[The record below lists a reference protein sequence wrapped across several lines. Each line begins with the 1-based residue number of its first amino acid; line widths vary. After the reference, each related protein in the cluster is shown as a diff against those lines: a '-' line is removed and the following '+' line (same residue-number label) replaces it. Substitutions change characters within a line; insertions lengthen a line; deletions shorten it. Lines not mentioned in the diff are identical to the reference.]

1 MSFDTIA
8 AAVATLLSAT
18 LATMILARGWGTRRA
33 HLLAWGTSLGLFAV
47 GSATLT
53 FGSATSW
60 TPALFRLYYAA
71 GAVLTVPFLGLGSLW
86 LHSPRAGRVAG
97 LVVAIFVV
105 VAVVVVVTAPLREPV
120 APDVVPE
127 GKDLFGAWP
136 RTLAVVGNVVG
147 TILVVGGTVRSI
159 LRVASRRHRGIEAD
173 RRMLQANLLI
183 TLGVVVAASGGAFLG
198 FGEAA
203 SKAIPLALAASL
215 IFLGYMRSQPARP
228 AQMAP

>member
-1 MSFDTIA
+1 MSILASLRDSFVRLVLAHQTMSFDTIA

-71 GAVLTVPFLGLGSLW
+71 GA
-86 LHSPRAGRVAG
+86 
-97 LVVAIFVV
+97 
-105 VAVVVVVTAPLREPV
+105 VVTAPLREPV

-183 TLGVVVAASGGAFLG
+183 TLGVVVAGSGGAFLG

>member
-71 GAVLTVPFLGLGSLW
+71 GAVLTVPFLGLGSVW
-86 LHSPRAGRVAG
+86 LHSGGRSPLMSCPRARSFSAHG
-97 LVVAIFVV
+97 LALSRSWGTSSARSLSSV
-105 VAVVVVVTAPLREPV
+105 EPCDRSC
-120 APDVVPE
+120 ASPP
-127 GKDLFGAWP
+127 A
-136 RTLAVVGNVVG
+136 
-147 TILVVGGTVRSI
+147 GTVGSKPI
-159 LRVASRRHRGIEAD
+159 AGCSRR
-173 RRMLQANLLI
+173 
-183 TLGVVVAASGGAFLG
+183 TC
-198 FGEAA
+198 
-203 SKAIPLALAASL
+203 
-215 IFLGYMRSQPARP
+215 
-228 AQMAP
+228 